1 MIRSRRTARPAAGP
15 SARPFLAAPPR
26 MARDRTYRPDDAG
39 DDEPAGDDPPRANG
53 SRGGG
58 KGGPE
63 DDRPPVGTPEAEF
76 ENALRPKR
84 LSEVVGQRKVVER
97 LGITLDASRRRGEPL
112 GHLLLDGP
120 PGLGKTTLAT
130 VVPRE
135 LARDGG
141 DGNIQFTSG
150 PALRAPHD
158 LVAYLTCATRGSVLF
173 IDEIH
178 RLPPAVEEYLYPAM
192 EDFRVDI
199 VMGEGTGARTVS
211 LNLEPFTVIG
221 ATTRS
226 GMLTAPLRD
235 RFVNHE
241 RVEYYD
247 PPDLAEIV
255 RRNAAKLG
263 VAIVG
268 DAADRLAVRSRGT
281 PRKANNLLRWCRDF
295 AQVHSEAGTLTP
307 TLAAKALEMR
317 EVDALGLEDQDRRYL
332 RTIIEAFAGG
342 PVGLTTLSH
351 SLSVPT
357 DTLEDEVEPYLLRC
371 GLMQR
376 TARGRVVTAKAWEHL
391 GLSGPA
397 GEGSLF

>member
-1 MIRSRRTARPAAGP
+1 MIRQPRRKAFFAVEPARPVGF
-15 SARPFLAAPPR
+15 RNAP
-26 MARDRTYRPDDAG
+26 MARDRTYRHG
-39 DDEPAGDDPPRANG
+39 DDDPGDGPEPPRPD
-53 SRGGG
+53 
-58 KGGPE
+58 GPRTAE
-63 DDRPPVGTPEAEF
+63 DRPPTGSPEAEF
-76 ENALRPKR
+76 ENALRPRR

-97 LGITLDASRRRGEPL
+97 LGITLDAARRRGEPL

-135 LARDGG
+135 LATDGG
-141 DGNIQFTSG
+141 NGDIMFTSG

-158 LVAYLTCATRGSVLF
+158 LVAYLTNAARGSVLF

-199 VMGEGTGARTVS
+199 VMGEGTTARTVS
-211 LNLEPFTVIG
+211 LSLNPFTVIG

-247 PPDLAEIV
+247 VPDLAEIV
-255 RRNAAKLG
+255 RRNAGKLG
-263 VAIVG
+263 VTVDG
-268 DAADRLAVRSRGT
+268 DAAERLAVRSRGT

-295 AQVHSEAGTLTP
+295 AQVHSETGTLTP

-332 RTIIEAFAGG
+332 RTIIETFAGG
-342 PVGLTTLSH
+342 PVGLSTLSH
-351 SLSVPT
+351 ALSVPT
-357 DTLEDEVEPYLLRC
+357 DTLEEEVEPYLLRC

-376 TARGRVVTAKAWEHL
+376 TPRGRVATPKAWDHL
-391 GLSGPA
+391 ALDSAGGDPGGL
-397 GEGSLF
+397 F

>member
-1 MIRSRRTARPAAGP
+1 
-15 SARPFLAAPPR
+15 
-26 MARDRTYRPDDAG
+26 MARDRTYRPDDDG
-39 DDEPAGDDPPRANG
+39 SKDDGSDDDRPDETPRRRG
-53 SRGGG
+53 SGGASRD
-58 KGGPE
+58 E
-63 DDRPPVGTPEAEF
+63 DRPPVGTPEAEF

-97 LGITLDASRRRGEPL
+97 LGITLDAARRRGEPL

-255 RRNAAKLG
+255 RINARKLG
-263 VAIVG
+263 LTIDG

-281 PRKANNLLRWCRDF
+281 PRKANNLLRWCRDY
-295 AQVHSEAGTLTP
+295 AQVHSESGTLTP

-332 RTIIEAFAGG
+332 RTVIEAFAGG

-371 GLMQR
+371 GLIQR
-376 TARGRVVTAKAWEHL
+376 THRGRVATPKAWEHL
-391 GLSGPA
+391 GLDRPG
-397 GEGSLF
+397 GEGALF